1 MNDPEKNVEGM
12 ETHTRK
18 TVKLKPLGQASANT
32 NSRPVQ
38 QVIASP
44 LQSRD
49 TDTGNLSVMSDTQ
62 TRRTVK
68 LKPLAPGGHRPV
80 RVPAPAPAAAPVSVP
95 PPASAE
101 KQDDDITRKVAA
113 VKPAVKPGLSSLS
126 GTAPVSSGVPAAPSA
141 PTVAMASSAPAEK
154 KEDDD
159 ITRKVAAVKPAV
171 KPGLSSLSGTA
182 PVSSGVPAA
191 PSAPTVA
198 MASSAPAE
206 KKEDDD
212 ITRKVAA
219 VKPALKPGITL
230 PAENKAVSPS
240 KQTMVLPENDA
251 SASAAAVSPSKQT
264 MVLPAEDDENSATVK
279 IARPPSRMGMIP
291 PKPALT
297 PKPGLV
303 SKPAPASPSAPTVPA
318 VAKPEMPAADEAEEK
333 KIPSLTKKLSVPKA
347 ADKPEEKAP
356 EAQEEAPKKL
366 GLKKKADS
374 EEAAAG
380 GPPMLDDVVV
390 TRDEDEDASPSI
402 FYTVITAVAV
412 ILLLA
417 SAAIS
422 AVNYLNLY
430 EGQNIQLPGLSSTK

>member
-80 RVPAPAPAAAPVSVP
+80 QVPAPAPAAAPVSVP

-171 KPGLSSLSGTA
+171 KPG
-182 PVSSGVPAA
+182 
-191 PSAPTVA
+191 
-198 MASSAPAE
+198 
-206 KKEDDD
+206 
-212 ITRKVAA
+212 
-219 VKPALKPGITL
+219 ITL

-264 MVLPAEDDENSATVK
+264 MVLPADDDENSATVK

-303 SKPAPASPSAPTVPA
+303 AKPAPASPSAPTVPA

-390 TRDEDEDASPSI
+390 TRDDEEDASPSI